1 MNVLLFDGPLAC
13 HAYQHCSHTYTKVFA
28 YTDENQGSSVTFKK
42 IRTHHSLLPSR
53 QNLGQFLGRIVLF
66 SYVQDSDKGHRHT
79 SKTKLP
85 LLRPP
90 FRGHCIRHGETRIV
104 SRLSAPHTQQQAAT
118 FNHRYTNGQQWI
130 GIRIREVHGNTTI
143 YKYILIVKLILL

>member
-1 MNVLLFDGPLAC
+1 MNVILFEGPLAC
-13 HAYQHCSHTYTKVFA
+13 HAYQHCSHMYTKVFA

-79 SKTKLP
+79 SKVKLP

-90 FRGHCIRHGETRIV
+90 FRGHCIRHGETRRVIAII
-104 SRLSAPHTQQQAAT
+104 SSAHTAAGSHID
-118 FNHRYTNGQQWI
+118 NTNGQQSI
-130 GIRIREVHGNTTI
+130 GIRIREVR
-143 YKYILIVKLILL
+143 